1 MKEINKGVEIPNEQD
16 NITEET
22 VILND
27 EEKETNENNKLKQI
41 IIDNKIRQRQPRN
54 QISSNVKSSE
64 CPECGITYSD

>member
-27 EEKETNENNKLKQI
+27 EEMETNENNKLKQI
-41 IIDNKIRQRQPRN
+41 IIDQTT
-54 QISSNVKSSE
+54 SE
-64 CPECGITYSD
+64 VS